1 MWISSVCQGVAVAEL
16 GLEAAAEAVQ
26 VWTLLRLTPRDGFF
40 AYLQNIR
47 SAAAPPTARRLSLVV
62 QWLGGGRGGA
72 GGITAAHIIAAAK
85 TRYLE
90 M

>member
-1 MWISSVCQGVAVAEL
+1 MCQGVAVAEL

-47 SAAAPPTARRLSLVV
+47 SAAAPSPARRLSLVV
-62 QWLGGGRGGA
+62 QWLGGA
-72 GGITAAHIIAAAK
+72 GLVGSQPLTSSPLLLK

>member
-47 SAAAPPTARRLSLVV
+47 SAAAPSPARRLSLVV
-62 QWLGGGRGGA
+62 QWLGGA
-72 GGITAAHIIAAAK
+72 GLGEHTSRSHH
-85 TRYLE
+85 RCC
-90 M
+90 

>member
-1 MWISSVCQGVAVAEL
+1 MWISRVCQGVAVA
-16 GLEAAAEAVQ
+16 GLEAAAEAVE
-26 VWTLLRLTPRDGFF
+26 VWTLLRLTQRGGFF

-47 SAAAPPTARRLSLVV
+47 QQQRPLQPDGFLWWFSGWAGRGWGSTAAAN
-62 QWLGGGRGGA
+62 
-72 GGITAAHIIAAAK
+72 IIAAAK

>member
-1 MWISSVCQGVAVAEL
+1 MCQGVAVAEL

-47 SAAAPPTARRLSLVV
+47 QQQRPLQPDGFLWWFSGWA
-62 QWLGGGRGGA
+62 GRGWWSTA
-72 GGITAAHIIAAAK
+72 AAHIIAAAK
-85 TRYLE
+85 NPISRNVD

>member
-1 MWISSVCQGVAVAEL
+1 MCQGVAVAEL

-47 SAAAPPTARRLSLVV
+47 QQQRPLQPDGFLWWFSGWAV
-62 QWLGGGRGGA
+62 GGA
-72 GGITAAHIIAAAK
+72 GLVGSQPLTSSPLLLK